1 MTPFTHKRV
10 ANDPTTNWPALFL
23 TAILQLNGRTRCIQ
37 QTLQPAS
44 VGDDAVST
52 SYHGWLTCHMM
63 DVSILER
70 PYLQLMIPATHDT
83 GVNEWHWSRKAI
95 MQDWRYSI
103 HHGWCIAMALLKD
116 DQQWYVTFT
125 VTAEHESAAATTMPS
140 IDQQYKTCSTCTVDM
155 ENYQGHAMQW
165 HTGYRAGLDMSNGR
179 LCLWSTTLDSRYWM
193 THIPLVLAYYT
204 WHYQSITTITVT
216 T

>member
-1 MTPFTHKRV
+1 MACHTKRKGENQILGRTSFSFPFALLSDSPWFLSTTQPMTPFMHKRV

-63 DVSILER
+63 GVSILER
-70 PYLQLMIPATHDT
+70 PYLQLMISATHDT

-125 VTAEHESAAATTMPS
+125 VTAEHESAAATTMSS
-140 IDQQYKTCSTCTVDM
+140 IDQQ
-155 ENYQGHAMQW
+155 
-165 HTGYRAGLDMSNGR
+165 
-179 LCLWSTTLDSRYWM
+179 
-193 THIPLVLAYYT
+193 
-204 WHYQSITTITVT
+204 
-216 T
+216 